1 MYGPTSL
8 KHIGWVLNKGVPWV
22 ADKETDALGQHWG
35 DLVESTYF
43 SVSKEKN
50 RQGED
55 ESIVAG

>member
-1 MYGPTSL
+1 M
-8 KHIGWVLNKGVPWV
+8 

-43 SVSKEKN
+43 SVTKEKN